1 VESTQSNGI
10 VELVSQNSFAE
21 TLDKLTQILTQKGV
35 TIFAV
40 VDHSGEAA
48 KVGIDMRPTK
58 VVIFGNPKDG
68 TPVMLA
74 SPSAAIDLP
83 LKILIAE
90 NEAGKV
96 LVSYNTPEYLAQRH
110 GIPADLA
117 EKLAAVKLLAEKAAS

>member
-1 VESTQSNGI
+1 MESTQSRGI
-10 VELVSQNSFAE
+10 VELVSRSSFAE
-21 TLDKLTQILTQKGV
+21 TLQKLTQLLTQKGV

-40 VDHSGEAA
+40 IDHSGEAA
-48 KVGIDMRPTK
+48 KVGIEMRPTRL
-58 VVIFGNPKDG
+58 VIFGNPKDG

-90 NEAGKV
+90 NEAGKT

-110 GIPADLA
+110 GIPPDLA
-117 EKLAAVKLLAEKAAS
+117 EKLAAVKLLAEKIVS

>member
-1 VESTQSNGI
+1 MESTQSNGI
-10 VELVSQNSFAE
+10 VELVSRSSFAE
-21 TLDKLTQILTQKGV
+21 TLQKLTQLLTQKGV

-40 VDHSGEAA
+40 IDHSGEAA
-48 KVGIDMRPTK
+48 KVGIEMRPTK
-58 VVIFGNPKDG
+58 LVIFGNPKDG

-90 NEAGKV
+90 NEAGKA

-110 GIPADLA
+110 GIPPDLA
-117 EKLAAVKLLAEKAAS
+117 EKLAAVKLIAEKIVS

>member
-1 VESTQSNGI
+1 VESTPSNGI
-10 VELVSQNSFAE
+10 VELVSQSSFAE
-21 TLDKLTQILTQKGV
+21 TLDKLTKILTQKGV

-40 VDHSGEAA
+40 IDHSGEAA
-48 KVGIDMRPTK
+48 KVGIEMRPTK
-58 VVIFGNPKDG
+58 LIIFGNPKDG

-74 SPSAAIDLP
+74 SPPAAIDLP

-110 GIPADLA
+110 SIPSDLA